1 MLVITQLQNKRLSIK
16 ANYFYKDRI
25 KTIPTAQFDFDT
37 KEWTIDQSML
47 LALEQNF
54 KGELVYKTPRWVILG
69 QSAPDMTAMYQI
81 KDTSI
86 MAPTLKLN
94 PYDYQNYGIR
104 FMIDKIVSHN
114 FVLNA
119 DDVGLGKCHGKG
131 TKILMADGT
140 IKNVEDIKVGER
152 LMGDD
157 GTPRNV
163 LSLAHGQEQMYKI
176 TLRNGDFF
184 TCNES
189 HILSLQ
195 VSAGNRYKQYRGGD
209 IVNISIKDYLQLP
222 EWVKEKVLKAYKKPI
237 DNFGWNNHGFD
248 VEPYMYGL
256 WLGDGNSRHFSFTI
270 NNNDSEVIQYIKDY
284 AIKYNLEV
292 REVNENGDCTTY
304 HLHKGTTNSLPYK
317 ELNLVHTS
325 ACNGKHVLST
335 YKYADRITRLQ
346 VLAGLLDTDGHL
358 VDNVYEI
365 ATKYEELKED
375 ILFIA
380 RSLGFSVS
388 WSPKIVNGKT
398 YYRIFIS
405 GDTDTIPVL
414 LPRKKATARKQKK
427 NPLLYSFIIEPL
439 GVDDYYGFTLDGN
452 HLYLLGDFTVTHN
465 TIQTIGVL
473 KWFIENKG
481 MKKILIICK
490 KSIKKQWLDEINK
503 FTDLNT
509 DFTMI
514 RTESTPKK
522 RKQAY
527 DEFNK
532 ASKAILVTNYHSFLN
547 DTAEFSN
554 MTIDFVI
561 IDEVHSVKARNG
573 RLNNNISQIT
583 YGKPTVFLTGT
594 PIMSR
599 PEDIFGIIQ
608 MVDPK
613 YFGKWTAFSNRYIQ
627 MANGAFGWQAVGVK
641 NIDELRK
648 KTQDILIRRTEY
660 EVSIQLPKTVYNKI
674 NCAMDNVQEAI
685 ICKIQEQQMEYQ
697 QALENLKE
705 NGVIPDYNQDKA
717 ERIEASSKALIA
729 ATQAAATDPRMF
741 NMSNSKIMREAY
753 GTMVPKSYKMSDKI
767 ESILDIVEDILQSG
781 NKVILFSKFKTSA
794 ILIANDIQSNL
805 KEKALLYTGAEDEA
819 SRDKAVD
826 LFKNTMTYNILIG
839 TEAMAE
845 GWM

>member
-1 MLVITQLQNKRLSIK
+1 
-16 ANYFYKDRI
+16 
-25 KTIPTAQFDFDT
+25 
-37 KEWTIDQSML
+37 
-47 LALEQNF
+47 
-54 KGELVYKTPRWVILG
+54 
-69 QSAPDMTAMYQI
+69 
-81 KDTSI
+81 
-86 MAPTLKLN
+86 
-94 PYDYQNYGIR
+94 
-104 FMIDKIVSHN
+104 
-114 FVLNA
+114 
-119 DDVGLGKCHGKG
+119 
-131 TKILMADGT
+131 
-140 IKNVEDIKVGER
+140 
-152 LMGDD
+152 
-157 GTPRNV
+157 
-163 LSLAHGQEQMYKI
+163 
-176 TLRNGDFF
+176 
-184 TCNES
+184 
-189 HILSLQ
+189 
-195 VSAGNRYKQYRGGD
+195 
-209 IVNISIKDYLQLP
+209 
-222 EWVKEKVLKAYKKPI
+222 
-237 DNFGWNNHGFD
+237 
-248 VEPYMYGL
+248 
-256 WLGDGNSRHFSFTI
+256 
-270 NNNDSEVIQYIKDY
+270 
-284 AIKYNLEV
+284 
-292 REVNENGDCTTY
+292 
-304 HLHKGTTNSLPYK
+304 
-317 ELNLVHTS
+317 
-325 ACNGKHVLST
+325 
-335 YKYADRITRLQ
+335 
-346 VLAGLLDTDGHL
+346 
-358 VDNVYEI
+358 
-365 ATKYEELKED
+365 
-375 ILFIA
+375 
-380 RSLGFSVS
+380 
-388 WSPKIVNGKT
+388 
-398 YYRIFIS
+398 
-405 GDTDTIPVL
+405 
-414 LPRKKATARKQKK
+414 
-427 NPLLYSFIIEPL
+427 
-439 GVDDYYGFTLDGN
+439 
-452 HLYLLGDFTVTHN
+452 
-465 TIQTIGVL
+465 
-473 KWFIENKG
+473 

-641 NIDELRK
+641 NIDELRE

-660 EVSIQLPKTVYNKI
+660 EVSIQLPKTVCNKI

-845 GWM
+845 GLNLQCAKFIINIDQPDTLAIKTQRIGRARRAGSQFDNVIIYDMITNSTAKANSKDEERLSNIEKNQNLTDALVNIDEAQRIALINAMKA